1 MIVMTM
7 VKMIVKTM
15 TMVIED
21 GKDDD
26 DDDDHD
32 YHYDSCYQP

>member
-7 VKMIVKTM
+7 AKMIVKTM
-15 TMVIED
+15 TMVIDD

-26 DDDDHD
+26 DANDHD